1 MMFIAESFFGG
12 CISKVINDGKDYSW
26 TKIKSVI
33 NDRNDRN
40 LSTRIYRVIEKALI
54 KVTDKKFKGKDILY
68 EAIEKIFIEFR
79 DHGSTIEFVKCG
91 LGMLNSNV
99 TVERCENFLEKFY
112 EGICQ
117 DGDLHEVIGLILQEK
132 GIDINQKEFRQ
143 LNKTVE
149 YGFDQLNRK
158 VDKIDEKII
167 INKNED
173 ILQNREPV
181 KSRTQEYADKWEA
194 NMFLNDFDEWDEN
207 AGVNVKLS
215 DVYIDEHLPHFIWG
229 ENVKE
234 SENLD
239 ALLSQYIIDRN
250 ENKILLILGQPGIGK
265 STLITWI
272 TVNFA
277 DMIND
282 ILVYRF
288 ASDLG
293 NIDWNNGRISNRV
306 LEELG
311 LNHTDLNGKI
321 LILDGFD
328 EVSIEANRR
337 KDILDSLYGDWIYNK
352 TIEDFSLIITCR
364 ENYVQEFANLK
375 CKYIT
380 LQPWGEIQ
388 IKSFCDIFYEK
399 TKDSISEATIEKLCE
414 NKGILGIPLILYMV
428 LALNISIEKEG
439 SIVDVY
445 DKIFSLEGGIYD
457 RCINNKN
464 FEIKHR
470 IGEVKEFIHQISRE
484 IAIWMFENEANKA
497 IIPQE
502 EYQKICRNIIQDTNK
517 SKEIEQDFLIG
528 NFFKLVKHCEGIETE
543 ELYFVHR
550 TIYEYFVA
558 ETIYRSIENAMI
570 ELSIASQEELARN
583 IAIYLKQGC
592 VNYFIAEYL
601 QYKILK
607 LYSKLNEE
615 KQKRFYQWWENAA
628 YLMMENGMFYY
639 TEKGVSFFKNIIA
652 AECRCFL
659 NLLEI
664 LRLLMCID
672 NRKYIMENAKGE
684 LVEKYIK
691 CCCIEYK
698 RFSNDKI
705 MDLSKMFLQ
714 KVNLKG
720 IQLKGIC
727 LNQVNLERTD
737 LVNADLSKLALLKAD
752 LAYADLRGANLED
765 AALMEADLR
774 GADLTRAN
782 LYGAKL
788 DAAKL
793 VGVDL
798 KKADLR
804 GVDLTG
810 AYMKGIFL
818 DGALIDDYQV
828 PDFEK
833 KLNLHGVKIFINKTQ
848 KIVSYDEYCESK

>member
-1 MMFIAESFFGG
+1 MMFIVEAFFSG

-26 TKIKSVI
+26 AKIKSVI

-54 KVTDKKFKGKDILY
+54 KVTDKKFKGTDILY
-68 EAIEKIFIEFR
+68 EAIEKIFVEFR
-79 DHGSTIEFVKCG
+79 DHGSTIESVKCG
-91 LGMLNSNV
+91 LGMFNPNV

-117 DGDLHEVIGLILQEK
+117 DDDLYKVISLMLQEK

-167 INKNED
+167 INNNED
-173 ILQNREPV
+173 ILQNKEPV
-181 KSRTQEYADKWEA
+181 KSRIQEYADKWEA
-194 NMFLNDFDEWDEN
+194 NMFLNDFDKRDEN
-207 AGVNVKLS
+207 AGVNIKLRE
-215 DVYIDEHLPHFIWG
+215 VYLEEHLPHYIWG
-229 ENVKE
+229 NNTKTRNDLKE
-234 SENLD
+234 
-239 ALLSQYIIDRN
+239 LLKEYVCKHDD
-250 ENKILLILGQPGIGK
+250 NKMLLVLGQPGIGK

-272 TVNFA
+272 TVKFYEYLEN
-277 DMIND
+277 
-282 ILVYRF
+282 ILVYKF
-288 ASDLG
+288 AEDLKD
-293 NIDWNNGRISNRV
+293 IDWQKSNISMEI
-306 LEELG
+306 LDT
-311 LNHTDLNGKI
+311 LNLSCNDLNGKI

-328 EVSIEANRR
+328 EVSIGVNRR
-337 KDILDSLYGDWIYNK
+337 EILDNLYGELIYKDNIK
-352 TIEDFSLIITCR
+352 NFSLIITCR
-364 ENYVQEFANLK
+364 ENYIQEFERVK
-375 CKYIT
+375 CKYIV
-380 LQPWGEIQ
+380 LQPWDENQIRSFCNIFQQKTKGEI
-388 IKSFCDIFYEK
+388 SGN
-399 TKDSISEATIEKLCE
+399 TIEKLIE
-414 NKGILGIPLILYMV
+414 NKEILGISLILYMV
-428 LALNISIEKEG
+428 LALNISVEKEG
-439 SIVDVY
+439 SIVDIY
-445 DKIFSLEGGIYD
+445 DKIFSLDGGIYD
-457 RCINNKN
+457 RCIDNKK
-464 FEIKHR
+464 FADAHR
-470 IGEVKEFIHQISRE
+470 IGEIKEYVHQISRD
-484 IAIWMFENEANKA
+484 IAIWMFENNSNEAS
-497 IIPQE
+497 IPQI
-502 EYQKICRNIIQDTNK
+502 EYEKICDNATIKYDEDGQAIKQDAK
-517 SKEIEQDFLIG
+517 IG
-528 NFFKLVKHCEGIETE
+528 NYFKIIKHCEGVETE

-558 ETIYRSIENAMI
+558 ETIYSSIESSMI
-570 ELSIASQEELARN
+570 ELSEKSQEELAGN
-583 IAIYLKQGC
+583 IAIYLKKGC
-592 VNYFIAEYL
+592 INYFIAEYL

-607 LYSKLNEE
+607 LYARMSEE
-615 KQKRFYQWWENAA
+615 KQRRFYQWWESAVNK
-628 YLMMENGMFYY
+628 MMECGMFYY

-774 GADLTRAN
+774 GADLTKAN

-793 VGVDL
+793 VG
-798 KKADLR
+798 ADLR
-804 GVDLTG
+804 GIDLTG
-810 AYMKGIFL
+810 VYIEEVYL
-818 DGALIDDYQV
+818 NGALMDDYQV
-828 PDFEK
+828 PHFEK
-833 KLNLHGVKIFINKTQ
+833 KLSLHDVKIFINKT
-848 KIVSYDEYCESK
+848 KEIVNYDEYCESKE